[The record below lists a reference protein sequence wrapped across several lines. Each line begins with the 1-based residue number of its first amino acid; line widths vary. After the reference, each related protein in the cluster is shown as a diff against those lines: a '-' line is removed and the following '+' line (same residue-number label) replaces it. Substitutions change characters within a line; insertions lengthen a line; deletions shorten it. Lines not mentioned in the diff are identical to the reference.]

1 MPLIGGFSKMRDV
14 SLCYGRILGLS
25 LYGRNIDGSGKGQT
39 ELTGA
44 DFLKYTPWQ
53 EQKSSSGRWIEPL
66 AN

>member
-1 MPLIGGFSKMRDV
+1 MPLIGGFSKTRDV
-14 SLCYGRILGLS
+14 SLCCGGVLGLS

-44 DFLKYTPWQ
+44 DFLKSTPWQ